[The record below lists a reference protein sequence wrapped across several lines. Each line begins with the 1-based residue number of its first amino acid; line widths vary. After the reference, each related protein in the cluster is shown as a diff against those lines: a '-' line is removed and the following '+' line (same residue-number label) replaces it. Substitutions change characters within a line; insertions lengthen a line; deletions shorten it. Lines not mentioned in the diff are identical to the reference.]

1 MLSSYSAPNEKIQI
15 KILLFLLFFCSL
27 DLRRRPKHLH
37 MGHFHT
43 HRDIIH
49 FFSLKISLC
58 FVRWF
63 YIQRTQK
70 HAEQKRERA
79 LWEGERNSAFFLSS
93 SLLCFCW
100 SLDGERERVI
110 LNFRSFV
117 RCFHCTSSSSSS
129 RDERT
134 TLLLTT
140 TTKERKRERERDLR
154 VWARVFC
161 RFLPPR
167 ITHIIDRRRRRRRN
181 I

>member
-43 HRDIIH
+43 HRDVIH

-140 TTKERKRERERDLR
+140 TTREKERKRKRFAGLG
-154 VWARVFC
+154 A
-161 RFLPPR
+161 RFLSISSAAHHSHHR
-167 ITHIIDRRRRRRRN
+167 
-181 I
+181 